1 MQVQIVFTSFGS
13 SSQLGNFGPGDR
25 MRCSAEHAR
34 HLVEQVRCARYADGA
49 APQAP
54 AVAVQAP
61 APAAEPDN
69 RAAAR
74 RPRARKEA

>member
-1 MQVQIVFTSFGS
+1 MQVHIVFTKFGS

-34 HLVEQVRCARYADGA
+34 HLVDDVRCARYAQA
-49 APQAP
+49 EPPQAP
-54 AVAVQAP
+54 ADHQTTQGG
-61 APAAEPDN
+61 
-69 RAAAR
+69 R